1 MDNKE
6 NLTHLQYIA
15 LEGEVGYALI
25 TSAHKDEMLFRIYL
39 LFRELH
45 KKGKKYKPYMVKA
58 IKDNVD
64 LEEEEIERI
73 LLEAESE
80 NPPLWMWINRTMSD
94 IKAVISCGEL
104 VGMPKELRLPVKRDV
119 LKKKLATSA
128 FINFIKKISLVC
140 SDAAKALVEAILTDD
155 DLSFLHLASFALLG
169 EIAELQ
175 KFKKSK
181 PVTEDFLVEASFDSR
196 DFLSF
201 IAEKKA
207 IEEPINDIKGILDAL
222 EEEKPEEQKT
232 EIVEYEVVK
241 VFQDSGV
248 STTLR
253 KFATKEEAVAFV
265 EDIKTKYPEAL
276 KNTPIIIVKKEMR

>member
-6 NLTHLQYIA
+6 NLTHLQYVA

-45 KKGKKYKPYMVKA
+45 KKGKKYKPYMLKA

-64 LEEEEIERI
+64 LAEEEIERI

-80 NPPLWMWINRTMSD
+80 TPPLWMWINRTMSD

-104 VGMPKELRLPVKRDV
+104 VGMPRELRLPLKRDV

-128 FINFIKKISLVC
+128 FINFIRKISLVC
-140 SDAAKALVEAILTDD
+140 SNAAKALVEAILTDD

-175 KFKKSK
+175 EIKKSK

-207 IEEPINDIKGILDAL
+207 IEEPVNDIKGILDAL
-222 EEEKPEEQKT
+222 EEEKPEEEKP

-253 KFATKEEAVAFV
+253 KFATKEEAIAFV
-265 EDIKTKYPEAL
+265 ENIKTKYPEAL
-276 KNTPIIIVKKEMR
+276 KNTPIIIVKKEMK